1 MVGGII
7 AAATSAV
14 GNQIKGIEA
23 RNAEDRAYT
32 KQREL
37 MKDQYNYNNKM
48 AEENERRA
56 REMWNYTNFENQKQ
70 HLLDA
75 GLSPG
80 LFYGGA
86 GGGGATVSGSQG
98 EGVGL
103 GHETGV
109 GYGIQE
115 KALGLQLASTASQIA
130 LNESQAKK
138 NNAEADKIAGA
149 DTALSEAE
157 AKYKNR
163 ITELQDEMEKNLKA
177 GTLES
182 GARFHMIQSK
192 ERQVWAET
200 RKALVDAE
208 VAEESKE
215 ELIRSAGLANW
226 KTTEEAL
233 LMASKGK
240 LNDQMI
246 AKLKNDIAIAW
257 ANVAIG
263 EKSVSNQADAIANKL
278 LVDLRDLDRKDQ
290 ELIKDWIYEGV
301 HAGKEISGE
310 VLNWMTRGV
319 GKNVQ
324 EVAGKIEEWFN
335 SEGEVTMTK
344 TTQMDKKTMK

>member
-7 AAATSAV
+7 AAATSAI
-14 GNQIKGIEA
+14 GSQINDIGAREA
-23 RNAEDRAYT
+23 EERAYI

-48 AEENERRA
+48 ANENERRA

-70 HLLDA
+70 HLINA
-75 GLSPG
+75 NLSPA

-109 GYGIQE
+109 GFGIQE
-115 KALGLQLASTASQIA
+115 KALGLQLANTASQIA

-138 NNAEADKIAGA
+138 NNAEANKIAGV
-149 DTALSEAE
+149 DTVLSEAE

-177 GTLES
+177 STLES

-200 RKALVDAE
+200 RRALVDAD
-208 VAEESKE
+208 VAEQTKD
-215 ELIRSAGLANW
+215 ELIRSAALANW

-233 LMASKGK
+233 EIASKAS
-240 LNDQMI
+240 LNEQMI
-246 AKLKNDIAIAW
+246 SKLKNDMAVAW
-257 ANVAIG
+257 ANVALG

-278 LVDLRDLDRKDQ
+278 LVDMRDLDRKDQ
-290 ELIKDWIYEGV
+290 ELLKDWIYEGV

-310 VLNWMTRGV
+310 VLNWITRG
-319 GKNVQ
+319 GSKNVQ
-324 EVAGKIEEWFN
+324 ELAGKIEEWFN
-335 SEGEVTMTK
+335 SEGERA
-344 TTQMDKKTMK
+344 KK

>member
-1 MVGGII
+1 MWQDTNYSAQIEQMKKAGVNPALLYGQSGGST
-7 AAATSAV
+7 TSGGQ
-14 GNQIKGIEA
+14 GN
-23 RNAEDRAYT
+23 
-32 KQREL
+32 
-37 MKDQYNYNNKM
+37 
-48 AEENERRA
+48 
-56 REMWNYTNFENQKQ
+56 
-70 HLLDA
+70 
-75 GLSPG
+75 
-80 LFYGGA
+80 
-86 GGGGATVSGSQG
+86 
-98 EGVGL
+98 GVGL
-103 GHETGV
+103 GTETGV

-115 KALGLQLASTASQIA
+115 KTLGLQLANTASQIA
-130 LNESQAKK
+130 LNQSQANK
-138 NNAEADKIAGA
+138 NDAEAKKISGA

-200 RKALVDAE
+200 RKAVVDAD
-208 VAEESKE
+208 VAEKSKD

-246 AKLKNDIAIAW
+246 SKLKNDMAVAW

-319 GKNVQ
+319 GKNVKD
-324 EVAGKIEEWFN
+324 VAGKIEEWFDE
-335 SEGEVTMTK
+335 EGNIKQTK
-344 TTQMDKKTMK
+344 TTHSERTVTE